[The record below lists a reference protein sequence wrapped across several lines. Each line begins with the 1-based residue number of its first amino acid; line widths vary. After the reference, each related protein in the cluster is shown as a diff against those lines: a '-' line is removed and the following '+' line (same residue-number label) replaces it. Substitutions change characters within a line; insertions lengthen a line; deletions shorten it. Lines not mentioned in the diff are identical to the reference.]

1 MVKRCA
7 VCGAENP
14 DEVTSC
20 NVCGTALEGDVPPDV
35 EIEVYDVEAGK
46 VSGRSY
52 FEETLAAARERFR
65 KGGRPSAADLEKD
78 PLIQEELEAGY
89 EIRRRQLSHRLRRP
103 RGVVIIVAGAALAVL
118 IAYGVRWGVARLPKY
133 EYAEPAYLAATD
145 LALEVAA
152 ELESTEAGAA
162 GAGGPTVLISVGGE
176 GGKVFIDGN
185 YVGETPLESVPVP
198 LGRRHVVVKVGDD
211 IALDETID
219 FERGV
224 RYSLEPASVAAL
236 AGPR

>member
-14 DEVTSC
+14 DEVASC
-20 NVCGTALEGDVPPDV
+20 NVCGTGLEGDVPPDV
-35 EIEVYDVEAGK
+35 EIEVYDVEPGK
-46 VSGRSY
+46 VSKGNY
-52 FEETLAAARERFR
+52 FEETLAAKRERFR
-65 KGGRPSAADLEKD
+65 KGRRTPAADLERD
-78 PLIQEELEAGY
+78 PLIQEELKAGY
-89 EIRRRQLSHRLRRP
+89 EIRRRRLSQRLRRP
-103 RGVVIIVAGAALAVL
+103 RGVVIVVAAAVL
-118 IAYGVRWGVARLPKY
+118 AILVTYGVRWAVARLPKY
-133 EYAEPAYLAATD
+133 EYAEPAYVAATN

-152 ELESTEAGAA
+152 ELESTKVDAA
-162 GAGGPTVLISVGGE
+162 AAGGPTALLSVGGE

-185 YVGETPLESVPVP
+185 YVGDAPLEAIPVP
-198 LGRRHVVVKVGDD
+198 LGRRQVIVKVGNE

-236 AGPR
+236 ARPR

>member
-14 DEVTSC
+14 DEVASC
-20 NVCGTALEGDVPPDV
+20 NVCGTGLEGDVPPDV
-35 EIEVYDVEAGK
+35 EIEVYDVEPGK
-46 VSGRSY
+46 VSKRSY
-52 FEETLAAARERFR
+52 FEETLAATRERFR
-65 KGGRPSAADLEKD
+65 KGRRPSAADLEKD

-89 EIRRRQLSHRLRRP
+89 EIRRRQISGRLRRP
-103 RGVVIIVAGAALAVL
+103 RGVVIIVAAAALAIL
-118 IAYGVRWGVARLPKY
+118 IAYSVRWAVARLPKY
-133 EYAEPAYLAATD
+133 EYAEPAYVAATD

-162 GAGGPTVLISVGGE
+162 GAGGSAALLSVGGE

-185 YVGETPLESVPVP
+185 YVGDAPLEYVRVP
-198 LGRRHVVVKVGDD
+198 LGRRHVVVKVGDE

-219 FERGV
+219 FERRV